1 MKNHRYCLEFFAF
14 YDHTAIQR
22 RVEEM
27 AAQGW
32 LLEKPGNFLWIYRR
46 TEPRRLHAAVT
57 YFPTASPFD
66 PSPSQGELTMEEF
79 CAQDGWR
86 LLARWGQM
94 QIFVS
99 QEEDP
104 VPIDT
109 DPMTQVETVHRS
121 MKRAMLPG
129 HLVLAAVI
137 LWQLWFQLL
146 QFRQDPVGFLAST
159 SSLLGVPMWLLLLLA
174 TLYEIFFYFWW
185 HRKAVRGA
193 ADGFFLPVRTNRLA
207 SALLLGGAIFLLLFS
222 AIGSRSRLGILLGG
236 CALYGVTILLT
247 GRVREMM
254 KRRGAPKMAT
264 MVVTIGLAAIFASLS
279 VWGMV
284 AATIRGNL
292 WREHPPAE
300 TYEFSGH
307 TFSVYHDPLPLTVA
321 DLTAPGD
328 VRYSTQAEREETF
341 LLARTR
347 YSQDT
352 LLGEARGAPELTY
365 TIIEVKAPFLYPRC
379 LASVTKE
386 DPLFETQY
394 RPAEAGPWGAAAAY
408 QMYRHGEPTSWYLL
422 LWEDRLAEVRLE
434 DLPLTPQRMA
444 VIGEKLRTA

>member
-32 LLEKPGNFLWIYRR
+32 LLEKPGNFLWTYRR

-66 PSPSQGELTMEEF
+66 PGPSQGELTMEEF

-137 LWQLWFQLL
+137 LGQLWFHLL

-185 HRKAVRGA
+185 HRKAVQGA
-193 ADGFFLPVRTNRLA
+193 EDGFFLPVRTNRLA

-236 CALYGVTILLT
+236 VCPLWRHHPPHRPGPGNDEAP
-247 GRVREMM
+247 
-254 KRRGAPKMAT
+254 RRSQNGHHGGNDRIGCDFCLPFCVGDGGGYHPGEFVAGAPP
-264 MVVTIGLAAIFASLS
+264 G
-279 VWGMV
+279 G
-284 AATIRGNL
+284 
-292 WREHPPAE
+292 
-300 TYEFSGH
+300 
-307 TFSVYHDPLPLTVA
+307 
-321 DLTAPGD
+321 DL
-328 VRYSTQAEREETF
+328 
-341 LLARTR
+341 
-347 YSQDT
+347 
-352 LLGEARGAPELTY
+352 
-365 TIIEVKAPFLYPRC
+365 
-379 LASVTKE
+379 
-386 DPLFETQY
+386 
-394 RPAEAGPWGAAAAY
+394 
-408 QMYRHGEPTSWYLL
+408 
-422 LWEDRLAEVRLE
+422 
-434 DLPLTPQRMA
+434 
-444 VIGEKLRTA
+444 

>member
-1 MKNHRYCLEFFAF
+1 
-14 YDHTAIQR
+14 
-22 RVEEM
+22 
-27 AAQGW
+27 
-32 LLEKPGNFLWIYRR
+32 
-46 TEPRRLHAAVT
+46 
-57 YFPTASPFD
+57 
-66 PSPSQGELTMEEF
+66 
-79 CAQDGWR
+79 
-86 LLARWGQM
+86 
-94 QIFVS
+94 
-99 QEEDP
+99 
-104 VPIDT
+104 
-109 DPMTQVETVHRS
+109 

-159 SSLLGVPMWLLLLLA
+159 SSFLGVPMWLLLLLA

-307 TFSVYHDPLPLTVA
+307 TFSV
-321 DLTAPGD
+321 
-328 VRYSTQAEREETF
+328 
-341 LLARTR
+341 
-347 YSQDT
+347 
-352 LLGEARGAPELTY
+352 
-365 TIIEVKAPFLYPRC
+365 
-379 LASVTKE
+379 
-386 DPLFETQY
+386 
-394 RPAEAGPWGAAAAY
+394 
-408 QMYRHGEPTSWYLL
+408 
-422 LWEDRLAEVRLE
+422 
-434 DLPLTPQRMA
+434 
-444 VIGEKLRTA
+444 